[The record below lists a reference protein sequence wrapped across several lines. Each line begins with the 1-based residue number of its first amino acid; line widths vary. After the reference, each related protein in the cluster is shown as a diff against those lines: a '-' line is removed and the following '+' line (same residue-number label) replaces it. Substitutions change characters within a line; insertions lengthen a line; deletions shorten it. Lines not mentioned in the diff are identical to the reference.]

1 MIFGRHR
8 LGRRFFLEFEFY
20 AASVAIGW
28 AALAYG
34 TQTDMTQRPSLAAL
48 GGLSDDQWATFVG
61 GLGAIQMGCV
71 LGNTRWGRWLV
82 AIPLC
87 TFWCAVSAAI
97 LCAGWRGESVPLSA
111 ALYAG
116 TAVCMILKVASLP
129 REFPPRG

>member
-20 AASVAIGW
+20 AAGAAIGW

-34 TQTDMTQRPSLAAL
+34 TQTDMSQRPSLSSLAAV
-48 GGLSDDQWATFVG
+48 SDDEWAVIIG
-61 GLGAIQMGCV
+61 LLGAIQAACV

-87 TFWCAVSAAI
+87 VFWCAVLGAVG
-97 LCAGWRGESVPLSA
+97 CAWWDGENVPLSA
-111 ALYAG
+111 ALYTS
-116 TAVCMILKVASLP
+116 TAACMLLKVASLP